1 MGIFQ
6 QLIHKMR
13 RDEAVVLSYNTTTIA
28 DIYEA
33 RQPFG
38 RLIWANVTEMVTRLC
53 NDVTF
58 YKKEEQNGQN
68 ALLFADFVRFFQ
80 EQGEYLMLK
89 MYRDGYVVVG
99 HGVLGFEILD
109 SNDYTRVTDD
119 GKVFLVSREGR
130 EIHLLKSPTFD
141 AFGTSDFKLCRPML
155 EYLDNALNASNTCSA
170 RLGALVIASP
180 SSGSQPMTA
189 VLTKEQKKD
198 LEKSIS
204 EEYGALRNQ
213 KQIMVLPRSM
223 EFQTVNL
230 AGIDQR
236 TQDKVRSAVLAI
248 ADRIQVPAN
257 QIAMIEGTSGK
268 GLTNGGELQEGDF
281 LRYATFERMLNRS
294 FVTLA
299 RECGLAVDYT
309 IYNKPER
316 DNNISSLSTEL
327 LGVLSTNEK
336 REALGYQPEES
347 ESDTVL
353 AQTLGVGGTQSLI
366 EVLQSETLT
375 DADKR
380 GVLQVVFGLDYEQTV
395 KLVPFKQ

>member
-13 RDEAVVLSYNTTTIA
+13 RDEAVVLSYNTTTVA
-28 DIYEA
+28 DFYEA
-33 RQPFG
+33 KQPFG

-58 YKKEEQNGQN
+58 YKAEGQNGQN
-68 ALLFADFVRFFQ
+68 ALLFADFVRFFS
-80 EQGEYLMLK
+80 EQGEFLMLK
-89 MYRDGYVVVG
+89 LYNDGFAVVG
-99 HGVLGFEILD
+99 RGVLGFEILD
-109 SNDYTRVTDD
+109 SSDYTRVTED
-119 GKVFLVSREGR
+119 GKVFLVSHEGR
-130 EIHLLKSPTFD
+130 EIYLLKSSTFD
-141 AFGTSDFKLCRPML
+141 AFGMSDRCLCKPML

-198 LEKSIS
+198 LEENIS
-204 EEYGALRNQ
+204 KEYGALRNQ

-223 EFQTVNL
+223 DFQTVNL

-236 TQDKVRSAVLAI
+236 TQDKIKTAVLAI

-281 LRYATFERMLNRS
+281 LRYATFERMLNRT
-294 FVTLA
+294 FVQLA
-299 RECGLAVDYT
+299 KDCGLAVNYT
-309 IYNKPER
+309 IYNKPVR
-316 DNNISSLSTEL
+316 QI
-327 LGVLSTNEK
+327 
-336 REALGYQPEES
+336 
-347 ESDTVL
+347 
-353 AQTLGVGGTQSLI
+353 GG
-366 EVLQSETLT
+366 
-375 DADKR
+375 
-380 GVLQVVFGLDYEQTV
+380 
-395 KLVPFKQ
+395 